1 MVRKKQSTMEKIGI
15 FYGSTL
21 GHTRVI
27 AERIGAAFGQEQAQV
42 INIENASIATL
53 ESFGNLILG
62 TSTWGVGE
70 MQEDWETFARQLHK
84 IDLSGKKIALF
95 GVGDQVEW
103 SDSFVNG
110 MGMLY
115 HKLTDKAT
123 IVGFTSTQSYNFDIS
138 LALKNDQFV
147 GLAID
152 EVNQSAL
159 TQERIS
165 RWVELLKK
173 SFN

>member
-1 MVRKKQSTMEKIGI
+1 MKKVGI

-21 GHTRVI
+21 GNTRKI
-27 AERIGAAFGQEQAQV
+27 AERIGAAFGAENAQV
-42 INIENASIATL
+42 VNIENAAMRDL
-53 ESFGNLILG
+53 ESFDNLILG

-110 MGMLY
+110 MGML
-115 HKLTDKAT
+115 HHRLANKAT
-123 IVGFTSTQSYNFDIS
+123 IIGFTSIEGYNFDIS
-138 LALKNDQFV
+138 LALKNGEFV

-159 TQERIS
+159 TGERIS
-165 RWVELLKK
+165 RWVEALKK

>member
-1 MVRKKQSTMEKIGI
+1 MEKVGI
-15 FYGSTL
+15 FYASTL
-21 GHTRVI
+21 GFTRKI
-27 AERIGAAFGQEQAQV
+27 AERIGAAFGDEHAQV
-42 INIENASIATL
+42 INIENASIGDL
-53 ESFGNLILG
+53 ESFQNLILG

-84 IDLSGKKIALF
+84 INLSGKKIALF

-103 SDSFVNG
+103 SSSFLNG
-110 MGMLY
+110 MGILY
-115 HKLTDKAT
+115 HKLANKAT
-123 IVGFTSTQSYNFDIS
+123 IIGFTNTQGYNFDIS

-159 TQERIS
+159 TPERIS
-165 RWVELLKK
+165 RWVETLKK

>member
-1 MVRKKQSTMEKIGI
+1 MEKVGI

-21 GHTRVI
+21 GNTRKI
-27 AERIGAAFGQEQAQV
+27 AERIGAAFGAEHAQV
-42 INIENASIATL
+42 INIENASIRNL
-53 ESFGNLILG
+53 ESFKYLILG

-70 MQEDWETFARQLHK
+70 MQEDWETFSRQLHK
-84 IDLSGKKIALF
+84 IDLTGKKIAFF

-110 MGMLY
+110 MGML
-115 HKLTDKAT
+115 HHHLADKAT
-123 IVGFTSTQSYNFDIS
+123 IVGPTSTEGYNFDIS
-138 LALKNDQFV
+138 LAIKNSHFV

-159 TQERIS
+159 TDERIT
-165 RWVELLKK
+165 RWVEELKK

>member
-1 MVRKKQSTMEKIGI
+1 
-15 FYGSTL
+15 
-21 GHTRVI
+21 
-27 AERIGAAFGQEQAQV
+27 
-42 INIENASIATL
+42 
-53 ESFGNLILG
+53 
-62 TSTWGVGE
+62 
-70 MQEDWETFARQLHK
+70 
-84 IDLSGKKIALF
+84 
-95 GVGDQVEW
+95 
-103 SDSFVNG
+103 
-110 MGMLY
+110 MLY

>member
-1 MVRKKQSTMEKIGI
+1 MGKVGI

-21 GHTRVI
+21 GNTRKI
-27 AERIGAAFGQEQAQV
+27 AERIGAAFGADHAQV
-42 INIENASIATL
+42 INIENASIGHL
-53 ESFGNLILG
+53 ESFENLVLG

-84 IDLSGKKIALF
+84 IDLSAKKIALF

-110 MGMLY
+110 MGMLH
-115 HKLTDKAT
+115 HKLADKAT
-123 IVGFTSTQSYNFDIS
+123 IVGFTSVQGYNFDIS
-138 LALKNDQFV
+138 LALKNGQFV

-159 TQERIS
+159 TDERIS
-165 RWVELLKK
+165 QWVEALQKI
-173 SFN
+173 FI

>member
-1 MVRKKQSTMEKIGI
+1 MKKVGI

-21 GHTRVI
+21 GNTRKI
-27 AERIGAAFGQEQAQV
+27 AERIGADFGAENAQV
-42 INIENASIATL
+42 FNIENAAMRDL
-53 ESFGNLILG
+53 ESFDNLILG

-84 IDLSGKKIALF
+84 INLSGKKIALF

-110 MGMLY
+110 MGML
-115 HKLTDKAT
+115 HHRLADKAT
-123 IVGFTSTQSYNFDIS
+123 IVGFTSTEGYNFDIS
-138 LALKNDQFV
+138 LALKDGQFV

-152 EVNQSAL
+152 EINQSAL
-159 TQERIS
+159 TGERIS
-165 RWVELLKK
+165 RWVEELKK

>member
-1 MVRKKQSTMEKIGI
+1 MKKVGI

-21 GHTRVI
+21 GHTRKI
-27 AERIGAAFGQEQAQV
+27 AERIGAAFGADHAQV
-42 INIENASIATL
+42 INIENASIGHL
-53 ESFGNLILG
+53 ESFENLVLG

-70 MQEDWETFARQLHK
+70 MQEDWETFSRQLHK
-84 IDLSGKKIALF
+84 IDLTGKKIALF

-115 HKLTDKAT
+115 HRLADKAT
-123 IVGFTSTQSYNFDIS
+123 IVGATSTESYNFDIS
-138 LALKNDQFV
+138 LATKNNQFV

-159 TQERIS
+159 TGERIT
-165 RWVELLKK
+165 RWVEELKK